1 MVVLSIDQV
10 KCKLLVHFPYRLD
23 FIELIKRFP
32 GRVWKRP
39 FWMLPLTQEMVQDV
53 EQVFGRFD
61 TVTKDDKLTA
71 FLAGKREEQK
81 EVLAWKQQDQLE
93 LIPGT
98 KFHLEPYKHQKVGL
112 ALCQR
117 RKNFGLFMEMGT
129 GKTKVILDLLG
140 NYYKDGQ
147 VKRPSLIVAPV
158 AVINNWKREAAL
170 NQPHLRVV
178 VAQGTQ
184 GKKLLAMD
192 QVKQGLA
199 DVVVINYESLWR
211 LAEDFSIEWF
221 AMVLDESTRIKHR
234 ATQQAKAIIKLGRAA
249 SRKYIMTG
257 TPAPNSPLELY
268 NQIRFLDESVFGSS
282 WYAFRDRY
290 AIMGGYGGYQVLGW
304 KNLPELTQKL
314 ASISYRVLKK
324 DCLDLPEKVY
334 KEYRMPMEKDQA
346 KFYKELADDLITTIA
361 GTDIVATV
369 VLAKLTKLR
378 QIASGFVYR
387 DDGATINLDK
397 NPKLDQLETLLQEIA
412 PRHKVVIWTS
422 FREELTLV
430 SAICSKLGLKWVK
443 LDGTVNAKERDN
455 VVQTFQTDET
465 VRVFIG
471 QQHAGGIG
479 ITLTAADYCI
489 FFSNDYS
496 HEIRVQAEDRLHRIG
511 QRNQV
516 TYVDL
521 IMKGTLDSTIRRMLT
536 NKEQLAA
543 SIVPTKITELLY
555 DNEL

>member
-39 FWMLPLTQEMVQDV
+39 FWVLPLTQEMVQDV

-71 FLAGKREEQK
+71 FLARKREEQK

-184 GKKLLAMD
+184 GKKLLAID

-234 ATQQAKAIIKLGRAA
+234 GTQQAKAIIKLGRAA
-249 SRKYIMTG
+249 SKKYIMTG

-397 NPKLDQLETLLQEIA
+397 NPKLDQLEILLQEIA

-443 LDGTVNAKERDN
+443 LDGTINAKERDN
-455 VVQTFQTDET
+455 VVQNFQNDET

-516 TYVDL
+516 TYIDL

>member
-39 FWMLPLTQEMVQDV
+39 FWVLPLTQEMVQDV

-158 AVINNWKREAAL
+158 AVINNWKREATL

-234 ATQQAKAIIKLGRAA
+234 GTQQAKAIIKLGRAA

>member
-39 FWMLPLTQEMVQDV
+39 FWVLPLTQEMVQDV

-71 FLAGKREEQK
+71 FLARKREEQK

-184 GKKLLAMD
+184 GKKLLAID

-234 ATQQAKAIIKLGRAA
+234 GTQQAKAIIKLGRAA

-397 NPKLDQLETLLQEIA
+397 NPKLDQLEILLQEIA

-443 LDGTVNAKERDN
+443 LDGTINAKERDN
-455 VVQTFQTDET
+455 VVQNFQNDET

-516 TYVDL
+516 TYIDL